1 MERKDVETKYTW
13 DLSPIFPSDEAW
25 EKEYKD
31 FEKAFENSGLS
42 SYQGKLGDKEKLL
55 GFFKLRDTLSRR
67 LEKFVSLCQHETR
80 RGHQGFQIHLLY
92 GDDEHARFQTDGGN
106 GVRGARNSPRSTTKN
121 SKRISPTPTLPL
133 TTIRSKR

>member
-42 SYQGKLGDKEKLL
+42 IRENSATK
-55 GFFKLRDTLSRR
+55 
-67 LEKFVSLCQHETR
+67 
-80 RGHQGFQIHLLY
+80 
-92 GDDEHARFQTDGGN
+92 
-106 GVRGARNSPRSTTKN
+106 RNFSDFSSCATPFPAA
-121 SKRISPTPTLPL
+121 SKSCIFMPA
-133 TTIRSKR
+133 